1 MDIVEDRKA
10 DDIVLLDLRP
20 NVVLADFFILCN
32 GNSDRQMKALID
44 HVREDVKER
53 FGKLPFSV
61 EGTAESGWVLMD
73 YSDVVVHLFL
83 EEKRQYYDLE
93 TLWSNEASVLLSI
106 Q

>member
-20 NVVLADFFILCN
+20 DVVMTDFFVLCN
-32 GNSDRQMKALID
+32 GNSDRQMKALVD
-44 HVREDVKER
+44 HIREGVKER
-53 FGKLPFSV
+53 FSKLPFSV
-61 EGTAESGWVLMD
+61 EGTAESGWVLID

-93 TLWSNEASVLLSI
+93 NLWSKEASVLLSI